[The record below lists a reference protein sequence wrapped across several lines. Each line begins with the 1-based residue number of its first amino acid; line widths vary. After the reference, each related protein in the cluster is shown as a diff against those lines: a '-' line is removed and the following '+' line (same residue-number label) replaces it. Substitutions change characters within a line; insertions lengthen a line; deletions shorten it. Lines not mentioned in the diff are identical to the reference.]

1 MSPMRKRRKILF
13 ALISLAGI
21 FLCVLVILLVAT
33 PRLINLET
41 VKKEIQSRFAGDIGG
56 EIEYQRLD
64 LAFFPRP
71 HVVISEVDFTMPD
84 HINGTV
90 DSLKVYPKILP
101 LFTGELQIGAIHS
114 RSPEIT
120 IRLPATP
127 EDKNTSQTPFSF
139 EAFGDRLNSAIS
151 SVPELKIPSM
161 VVRVS
166 NGRVDFLKG
175 RERFLGLHNV
185 NGRTRRKGD
194 LIEFSAK
201 CHSNFWES
209 IVVKGQYEESGFKIK
224 SRITINQFRPHA
236 VVDYFFPQSDL
247 KMTNARANLTLDLQ
261 TDGPHHLQASASGSI
276 PYMNWHRG
284 NKDLKITDTRFQCE
298 FQLKDQAVSMSITQL
313 DLLDPRLSLAGR
325 LNLNPEP
332 PRIQLALE
340 GKQINVATAHKITTA
355 LTENSD
361 TVSDIFEIMRAGD
374 FQRIT
379 LNVTGPNWENL
390 AEFENYVIRGNMVGG
405 NIFISQGQLNLE
417 DVKGDATIANGILQ
431 GENIEARMG
440 NSFAK
445 QGKIAIALTDD
456 TAPFH
461 IEGLIQADLSQLPSV
476 LTRLIEN
483 NQFRKEMALL
493 KKLEG
498 SAGGMLII
506 GEDIE
511 DINVKVMAS
520 DIRLKAAYQRIP
532 YPVII
537 KDGSLVLDGNRIAL
551 TNFNASV
558 GKSSL
563 NQMSS
568 KFGWEK
574 SPLLE
579 LSSKSA
585 KVDLAQLHAW
595 LMQNKSIEKDLKT
608 FKTVKGTVTLQNAKL
623 SGPLFKPDRWRL
635 KSKGGIQN
643 LLVNSELMPGD
654 LTVTRGPF
662 KFEGDRLKVTNWN
675 VNVGKSSLAGL
686 TADLKWG
693 KTATLT
699 ANSGKTVVLLD
710 EIYPWLQSHKTLKQH
725 VKNIRPLKGSLTF
738 QSLAFKGPIT
748 GKTGSKVNLSGAI
761 EKWHIRSAKFP
772 TDIELTGG
780 DLLWRGTRIDLQETG
795 ARFGTSTISR
805 LSLGKQWGKISLFE
819 FNAASANIQVA
830 ELYPWLISF
839 ETLDKMFKG
848 FNATQG
854 KLALS
859 GLDFKGPVGRAK
871 TWQFQL
877 AGDLQGLALE
887 SDYFKAPLHINTAKF
902 SAEDTPGVSGVHGR
916 IDLDAA
922 QLSWEDSQMMLQG
935 NASFSADELWLDLKL
950 AADRLSWQQVEQITN
965 LDKQM
970 GPGEAH
976 ELLGSLTVELDHFT
990 YDGYTWRPMHAD
1002 ISFNKTDTRIVV
1014 KKADLCGIQFPGIV
1028 KVSADEFEFYF
1039 NPVAENQNL
1048 EPSIACLS
1056 AKKNLAD
1063 GSFNLE
1069 GELLSKARPSDFLKS
1084 MTGNLEFEAE
1094 QGRIYRFGMLAKIF
1108 ALLNVT
1114 EIYRGEVPD
1123 LAGKGFAYNSM
1134 TANGVFEDGKLII
1147 QDTSIDS
1154 PSMGIAIEGEI
1165 DLIKKKVNLVVL
1177 VAPFKTVDRIVKI
1190 IPLIGNILGGNLISI
1205 PFRAIGDLADPDV
1218 IPLSPTA
1225 VGSGLLG
1232 ILERTLK
1239 LPITIIQ
1246 PVLPG
1251 SKDEEAEEKDKK
1263 ILQ

>member
-1 MSPMRKRRKILF
+1 
-13 ALISLAGI
+13 
-21 FLCVLVILLVAT
+21 LV
-33 PRLINLET
+33 
-41 VKKEIQSRFAGDIGG
+41 S
-56 EIEYQRLD
+56 
-64 LAFFPRP
+64 
-71 HVVISEVDFTMPD
+71 
-84 HINGTV
+84 
-90 DSLKVYPKILP
+90 
-101 LFTGELQIGAIHS
+101 
-114 RSPEIT
+114 
-120 IRLPATP
+120 
-127 EDKNTSQTPFSF
+127 SQ
-139 EAFGDRLNSAIS
+139 
-151 SVPELKIPSM
+151 
-161 VVRVS
+161 
-166 NGRVDFLKG
+166 
-175 RERFLGLHNV
+175 
-185 NGRTRRKGD
+185 
-194 LIEFSAK
+194 
-201 CHSNFWES
+201 
-209 IVVKGQYEESGFKIK
+209 
-224 SRITINQFRPHA
+224 
-236 VVDYFFPQSDL
+236 
-247 KMTNARANLTLDLQ
+247 
-261 TDGPHHLQASASGSI
+261 
-276 PYMNWHRG
+276 
-284 NKDLKITDTRFQCE
+284 
-298 FQLKDQAVSMSITQL
+298 QL
-313 DLLDPRLSLAGR
+313 
-325 LNLNPEP
+325 
-332 PRIQLALE
+332 
-340 GKQINVATAHKITTA
+340 
-355 LTENSD
+355 
-361 TVSDIFEIMRAGD
+361 
-374 FQRIT
+374 
-379 LNVTGPNWENL
+379 
-390 AEFENYVIRGNMVGG
+390 
-405 NIFISQGQLNLE
+405 
-417 DVKGDATIANGILQ
+417 
-431 GENIEARMG
+431 
-440 NSFAK
+440 
-445 QGKIAIALTDD
+445 
-456 TAPFH
+456 
-461 IEGLIQADLSQLPSV
+461 
-476 LTRLIEN
+476 
-483 NQFRKEMALL
+483 
-493 KKLEG
+493 
-498 SAGGMLII
+498 
-506 GEDIE
+506 
-511 DINVKVMAS
+511 
-520 DIRLKAAYQRIP
+520 
-532 YPVII
+532 
-537 KDGSLVLDGNRIAL
+537 
-551 TNFNASV
+551 
-558 GKSSL
+558 
-563 NQMSS
+563 
-568 KFGWEK
+568 
-574 SPLLE
+574 
-579 LSSKSA
+579 
-585 KVDLAQLHAW
+585 
-595 LMQNKSIEKDLKT
+595 
-608 FKTVKGTVTLQNAKL
+608 
-623 SGPLFKPDRWRL
+623 
-635 KSKGGIQN
+635 
-643 LLVNSELMPGD
+643 PGD
-654 LTVTRGPF
+654 LTVTRGRF

-710 EIYPWLQSHKTLKQH
+710 EIYPWLQSHRTLKQH
-725 VKNIRPLKGSLTF
+725 VKNIQPLKGSLTF

-748 GKTGSKVNLSGAI
+748 GKTESKVNLSGAI
-761 EKWHIRSAKFP
+761 ERWHIHSAKFP

-830 ELYPWLISF
+830 ELYPWLVSF

-877 AGDLQGLALE
+877 AGNLEGLTLE

-950 AADRLSWQQVEQITN
+950 AADRLSWQQIEQITN

-976 ELLGSLTVELDHFT
+976 ELLGSLTVELDHFS

-1028 KVSADEFEFYF
+1028 KISADEFEFYF

-1048 EPSIACLS
+1048 EPSITCLS

-1069 GELLSKARPSDFLKS
+1069 GELLSKARPTDFLKS
-1084 MTGNLEFEAE
+1084 MTGNLEFTAE

-1123 LAGKGFAYNSM
+1123 LTGKGFAYNSM

-1147 QDTSIDS
+1147 KDTSIDS
-1154 PSMGIAIEGEI
+1154 PSMGIAIEGDI

-1177 VAPFKTVDRIVKI
+1177 VAPFKTVDRIVKL
-1190 IPLIGNILGGNLISI
+1190 IPLVGTIMGGNLISI
-1205 PFRAIGDLADPDV
+1205 PFRAIGDLGDPDV